1 MAATIPPFLP
11 LMNTHPGTLL
21 VVDDDR
27 MQRMIL
33 SRCLSQQ
40 GHTVEAVENG
50 AQALSRLL
58 DQKFD
63 AVLLDVKMPEMD
75 GFEVL
80 ERIMNHQTLKQIPV
94 IMVSGVEE
102 MGGVVACIEMGAADY
117 LYKPFDPSLLRAR
130 IQNCLEKKRSHDQEI
145 SLRAQLQDK
154 YNQLSEL
161 EKLRDSLTSMIVH
174 DLRTPL
180 TSLLTGLQTVE
191 MVGELND
198 DQKEIFQLSIDGGEQ
213 LLSMINDLLDV
224 SKMEDGSMTLDRQP
238 VEIPELVSGA
248 LRQVAPLAQEKRIAL
263 TTQLAPDLPSLA
275 LDENKLTRTI
285 VNLLG
290 NALKFTP
297 VDGAVTVTAK
307 HENDECVLS
316 VRDNG
321 EGIPREAFERVFEK
335 FGQVETRKAGR
346 KMSTGLGLTFCKLVV
361 EAHDGRIWVESEIGQ
376 GSTFSFAL
384 PC

>member
-1 MAATIPPFLP
+1 
-11 LMNTHPGTLL
+11 MNNHLGHLL

-50 AQALSRLL
+50 AQALSRLA
-58 DQKFD
+58 DSAFD
-63 AVLLDVKMPEMD
+63 AVLLDVKMPDMD

-80 ERIMNHQTLKQIPV
+80 ERIMSQQNLQQIPV

-130 IQNCLEKKRSHDQEI
+130 IQNCLEKKRFHDREV

-161 EKLRDSLTSMIVH
+161 EKLRDSLTGMIVH

-198 DQKEIFQLSIDGGEQ
+198 EQKEIFQLSIDGGEQ
-213 LLSMINDLLDV
+213 LLAMINDLLDV
-224 SKMEDGSMTLDRQP
+224 SKMEDGSMTLDRQ
-238 VEIPELVSGA
+238 LVAVPALVQGA
-248 LRQVAPLAQEKRIAL
+248 LRQVSSLAHDKEIL
-263 TTQLAPDLPSLA
+263 LLPHLAPDLPPLF
-275 LDENKLTRTI
+275 LDENKLTRTL

-290 NALKFTP
+290 NAIKFTP
-297 VDGAVTVTAK
+297 VGGAVNVSASKTG
-307 HENDECVLS
+307 EECVFS

-321 EGIPREAFERVFEK
+321 EGIPREAFARIFEK
-335 FGQVETRKAGR
+335 FGQVETRQAGR

-361 EAHDGRIWVESEIGQ
+361 EAHGGRIWVESEIGQ
-376 GSTFSFAL
+376 GSTFFCAL

>member
-1 MAATIPPFLP
+1 
-11 LMNTHPGTLL
+11 MNNHFGTLL

-50 AQALSRLL
+50 AVALSRLL
-58 DQKFD
+58 DQPFD

-80 ERIMNHQTLKQIPV
+80 ERIMGHPSLQQIPV

-130 IQNCLEKKRSHDQEI
+130 IQNCLEKKRFHDREI

-161 EKLRDSLTSMIVH
+161 EKLRDSLTGMIVH

-198 DQKEIFQLSIDGGEQ
+198 EQKEVFQLSIDGGQQ
-213 LLSMINDLLDV
+213 LLGMINDLLDV
-224 SKMEDGSMTLDRQP
+224 SKMEDGSMTLDRRP
-238 VEIPELVSGA
+238 LAISALVQSA
-248 LRQVAPLAQEKRIAL
+248 LRQVAPLAYDKRIAL
-263 TTQLAPDLPSLA
+263 TTDLAPDLPMLD
-275 LDENKLTRTI
+275 LDENKMTRTL

-290 NALKFTP
+290 NAIKFTP
-297 VDGAVTVTAK
+297 QNGTITVTAHCGK
-307 HENDECVLS
+307 GECVVR
-316 VRDNG
+316 VRDTG
-321 EGIPREAFERVFEK
+321 EGVPPAAFERIFEK
-335 FGQVETRKAGR
+335 FGQVETRKAGH

-361 EAHDGRIWVESEIGQ
+361 EAHDGRIWVESELGL
-376 GSTFSFAL
+376 GSTFSCAL

>member
-1 MAATIPPFLP
+1 
-11 LMNTHPGTLL
+11 MNNHLGTLL

-40 GHTVEAVENG
+40 GHTVEAVEDG
-50 AQALSRLL
+50 AVALSRLL
-58 DQKFD
+58 DQPFD
-63 AVLLDVKMPEMD
+63 AVLLDVKMPDMD

-80 ERIMNHQTLKQIPV
+80 ERIMSHPSLQQIPV

-130 IQNCLEKKRSHDQEI
+130 IQNCLEKKRFHDREI

-161 EKLRDSLTSMIVH
+161 EKLRDSLTGMIVH

-198 DQKEIFQLSIDGGEQ
+198 EQKEVFQLSIDGGEQ
-213 LLSMINDLLDV
+213 LLGMINDLLDV
-224 SKMEDGSMTLDRQP
+224 SKMEDGSMTLDRRP
-238 VEIPELVSGA
+238 VALSALVESA
-248 LRQVAPLAQEKRIAL
+248 IRQVAPLTRDKGIAL
-263 TTQLAPDLPSLA
+263 KTEMAPDLPALN
-275 LDENKLTRTI
+275 LDENKMTRTL

-290 NALKFTP
+290 NAIKFTP
-297 VDGAVTVTAK
+297 QNGTITITAHYGK
-307 HENDECVLS
+307 GECVVR
-316 VRDNG
+316 VRDTG
-321 EGIPREAFERVFEK
+321 EGVPSDAFERIFEK
-335 FGQVETRKAGR
+335 FGQVETRKAGH

-361 EAHDGRIWVESEIGQ
+361 EAHGGRIWVESELGQ
-376 GSTFSFAL
+376 GSTFSFVL

>member
-1 MAATIPPFLP
+1 
-11 LMNTHPGTLL
+11 MNTHSGTLL

-50 AQALSRLL
+50 AQALSRLM
-58 DQKFD
+58 DRAFD
-63 AVLLDVKMPEMD
+63 AVLLDVKMPDMD

-80 ERIMNHQTLKQIPV
+80 ERIMSHQSLKQIPV

-130 IQNCLEKKRSHDQEI
+130 IQNCLENKRARDQEI

-198 DQKEIFQLSIDGGEQ
+198 DQQEIFQLSIDGGEQ
-213 LLSMINDLLDV
+213 LLGMINDLLDV
-224 SKMEDGSMTLDRQP
+224 SKMEDGSMALDRQP
-238 VEIPELVSGA
+238 IEISELVSGA
-248 LRQVAPLAQEKRIAL
+248 LRQVSPLAQEKRIAL
-263 TTQLAPDLPSLA
+263 TTQLAPDLPPLA
-275 LDENKLTRTI
+275 LDENKLTRTM
-285 VNLLG
+285 VNLLA

-297 VDGAVTVTAK
+297 NGGAVAVTAK
-307 HENDECVLS
+307 HENGECVLR

-321 EGIPREAFERVFEK
+321 EGIPREAFDYVFEK

-361 EAHDGRIWVESEIGQ
+361 EAHEGRIWVESEIGQ